1 MKRNPRR
8 LRVRWQHD
16 EKRQRNGPHRGSL
29 EFLLRPNGVL
39 VSPSRFVTHSVCF
52 LFSNSHAISHAR
64 FLAFSATRC
73 TMPLF
78 HRYILINASLAIS
91 IGRKGRQFLHF
102 LVCYVIY
109 YTNFIFNSF
118 TFIYKNTMN
127 RIIEKSFIS
136 FFLRFSI
143 AIEDILARYL
153 GLKHDVRIGEEDE
166 DRTK

>member
-8 LRVRWQHD
+8 LRVHWQHD
-16 EKRQRNGPHRGSL
+16 ETRQRNGPHRSSL

-64 FLAFSATRC
+64 FLAFSATHC
-73 TMPLF
+73 TMALF
-78 HRYILINASLAIS
+78 HRYILITASFAIS
-91 IGRKGRQFLHF
+91 IGRKGRQLSYF

-109 YTNFIFNSF
+109 YTNFIFHSF
-118 TFIYKNTMN
+118 TFICKNIMN
-127 RIIEKSFIS
+127 KIIEKSFVS

-143 AIEDILARYL
+143 AIKDIFARYL
-153 GLKHDVRIGEEDE
+153 GLIHDVRIGEEDE
-166 DRTK
+166 DQTK